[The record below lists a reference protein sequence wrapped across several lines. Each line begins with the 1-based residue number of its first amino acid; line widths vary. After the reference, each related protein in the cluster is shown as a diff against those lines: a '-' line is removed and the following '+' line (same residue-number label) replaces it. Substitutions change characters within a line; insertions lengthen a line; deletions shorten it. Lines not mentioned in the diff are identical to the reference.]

1 MNTSEKHAVVLGGS
15 LAGLLAARV
24 LADHFEHVTLIERDV
39 YTDNCETRR
48 GIPQANHV
56 HGLLVRG
63 RQIIEE
69 LFPGVQD
76 EMIAAGAPVVDMAN
90 EIAWFTRAGWGVRF
104 PSEFKVLAFTR
115 PLLDLHVRRRLS
127 QNPRIEILD
136 NTDVLR
142 LIPGASENEV
152 ADLFLVSQ

>member
-69 LFPGVQD
+69 LFP
-76 EMIAAGAPVVDMAN
+76 
-90 EIAWFTRAGWGVRF
+90 
-104 PSEFKVLAFTR
+104 
-115 PLLDLHVRRRLS
+115 
-127 QNPRIEILD
+127 
-136 NTDVLR
+136 
-142 LIPGASENEV
+142 
-152 ADLFLVSQ
+152 VSRTK